1 MKGVDQLEFQFGCPF
16 IEAEYYRDGAED
28 LIHRLL
34 PESLIQPS
42 STKSLQQKTEFA
54 DLLPILRSSDLEKAP
69 CSLSVLLLCK
79 YRLNAC
85 NFFYDMISRW
95 LLPQRR
101 VNVELF
107 FASDV
112 KLPHLSDDLLSVAE
126 IVIYLKST
134 HEAEEVRRSIRS
146 IETEIRLGV
155 VSDYHARRIIEFKGL
170 SQDGKTAM
178 IQEKIGS
185 LIQSHSKD
193 FDQGIFS
200 QMQQF
205 LVTCPEEFKRVRD
218 HHHISR
224 IISNLYSIRK
234 WLKQHVRSF
243 ASKRHVVLKLFRTH
257 LGKKPVLGV
266 LAGLNFLKEHELF
279 EAEQLA
285 TAIRKQL
292 PQARLVPASSIVD
305 PAKEPNLQTLY
316 LEIEKEDGTDFT
328 LEEIQKLKNQLPD
341 QIKNHIEQLTHPI
354 FMPRN
359 EEEVL
364 RNILSLSR
372 QVRFVNDPPQLILSF
387 DEPRGSELYFTVIL
401 LRVITDGSPS
411 VQELLA
417 AHGSEIKYLPDR
429 VRKLGAV
436 RRRHTKEATVFRT
449 VVDAEPFRRPDRSVD
464 LYQARQHIYR
474 ELVRALGDLRDFNGG
489 MIYKQ
494 TEQLAALQQALS
506 KVGHNAP
513 LLVQKFFHALM
524 PMEIRTSCEVDVL
537 RQFYQL
543 LHSATKTE
551 SRLPFLGSDFLFRQ
565 DAKKVLAIL
574 PGLDAEAKKTILQ
587 KIDRLQLPSHRF
599 AHFTIDFN
607 DATYSGMMLLE
618 SNKEIQNQF
627 LSLLA

>member
-1 MKGVDQLEFQFGCPF
+1 MKGVDQLEFQFGCPY

-28 LIHRLL
+28 LIQRLL

-42 STKSLQQKTEFA
+42 LTQNLKQKTEFS
-54 DLLPILRSSDLEKAP
+54 DLLPIVRSSEIGKAP

-95 LLPQRR
+95 LLPQKRL
-101 VNVELF
+101 NVELF

-112 KLPHLSDDLLSVAE
+112 RLPHLSEELLSVAE

-134 HEAEEVRRSIRS
+134 HEAEEVRRSLHS
-146 IETEIRLGV
+146 IETEVRLGV
-155 VSDYHARRIIEFKGL
+155 VSDFHARRIIEFKGL
-170 SQDGKTAM
+170 SHDGKTAM

-205 LVTCPEEFKRVRD
+205 LVTCSEEFKRVRD

-224 IISNLYSIRK
+224 IISNLYSIRR
-234 WLKQHVRSF
+234 WLKQNVRSF

-257 LGKKPVLGV
+257 LENKPVLGV

-285 TAIRKQL
+285 SAIRKQL
-292 PQARLVPASSIVD
+292 PSARLVAGSSIVD

-328 LEEIQKLKNQLPD
+328 LEEVQKLKNQLPD
-341 QIKNHIEQLTHPI
+341 QIKGHIEQLTHPI

-364 RNILSLSR
+364 RNILALSR
-372 QVRFVNDPPQLILSF
+372 QVRFVSDPAQVIISF
-387 DEPRGSELYFTVIL
+387 DEPRASDLYFTVIL
-401 LRVITDGSPS
+401 LRITMEGTPS
-411 VQELLA
+411 VQELFSKNASQL
-417 AHGSEIKYLPDR
+417 KYLPDR
-429 VRKLGAV
+429 IRKLGAL
-436 RRRHTKEATVFRT
+436 RRRYMKEATVFRT
-449 VVDAEPFRRPDRSVD
+449 VIDAEPFRRPDRSVD
-464 LYQARQHIYR
+464 LYQARQHIYQ
-474 ELVRALGDLRDFNGG
+474 ELVRNLGELRDFNGG
-489 MIYKQ
+489 MIVKQ
-494 TEQLAALQQALS
+494 TEQLTSLQQAVAKS
-506 KVGHNAP
+506 GHSTP
-513 LLVQKFFHALM
+513 VLVQKFFHALM
-524 PMEIRTSCEVDVL
+524 PLEIRTSCEIDVL
-537 RQFYQL
+537 KQFYL
-543 LHSATKTE
+543 LLQSASKTE

-574 PGLDAEAKKTILQ
+574 PGLDAEGKRAILQ
-587 KIDRLQLPSHRF
+587 KIETLQLPSHRF
-599 AHFTIDFN
+599 AHFTIDFH
-607 DATYSGMMLLE
+607 DQTYSGMMLLE
-618 SNKEIQNQF
+618 SSKEMQSRF
-627 LSLLA
+627 LAMLS